1 MTVQKSF
8 HEKVPFGA
16 GGPLVS
22 RVAIASSYGVGG
34 RDLERAHDRGVNFFF
49 WGLRRRRS
57 FGAGLR
63 RLAARDRS
71 SVVLA
76 IQSYTRL
83 GFLMRPS
90 VVVALRAL
98 RIDYVDVLSLGWW
111 NELPPRRI
119 LDAALALR
127 ERGLVKKI
135 VISSHER
142 TLLPRLA
149 ELEGVDGV
157 MVRYNAAHT
166 GAEREV
172 FPKLDASPGVLAF
185 TATRWGSLLNPR
197 LVPKGER
204 VPDASDCY
212 RFALTTPH
220 VHATLAGPKD
230 GRELDAALTA
240 LDRGPLD
247 SEELAWMRRVGAS
260 VRDDTK
266 AHAAIG
272 MIDRVRSRLFG
283 RTA

>member
-1 MTVQKSF
+1 MTF
-8 HEKVPFGA
+8 ERVPFGA

-34 RDLERAHDRGVNFFF
+34 AELERAHERGVNFFF

-63 RLAARDRS
+63 RLAARDRG

-90 VVVALRAL
+90 VVLALRAL
-98 RIDYVDVLSLGWW
+98 RTDYVDVLSLGWW

-127 ERGLVKKI
+127 ERGMVKKI

-142 TLLPRLA
+142 ALLPRMA

-157 MVRYNAAHT
+157 MVRYNAAHP

-185 TATRWGSLLNPR
+185 TATRWGSLLDPR
-197 LVPKGER
+197 LVPPGER

-212 RFALTTPH
+212 RFALTSPH

-247 SEELAWMRRVGAS
+247 PEQLAWMRRVGLA

-266 AHAAIG
+266 AHAAMG

-283 RTA
+283 ATA

>member
-1 MTVQKSF
+1 MTF
-8 HEKVPFGA
+8 ERVPFGA

-34 RDLERAHDRGVNFFF
+34 EDLERAYERGVNFFF

-63 RLAARDRS
+63 RLAARDRG

-90 VVVALRAL
+90 VLLALRAL
-98 RIDYVDVLSLGWW
+98 RTDYVDVLSLGWW

-127 ERGLVKKI
+127 ERGMVKQI

-142 TLLPRLA
+142 TLLPRMAQLD
-149 ELEGVDGV
+149 GVDGV
-157 MVRYNAAHT
+157 MVRYNAAHP

-172 FPKLDASPGVLAF
+172 FPNLDASPGVLAF

-197 LVPKGER
+197 LVPPGER
-204 VPDASDCY
+204 VPSASDCY
-212 RFALTTPH
+212 RFALTSPH

-230 GRELDAALTA
+230 GRELDAALDA

-247 SEELAWMRRVGAS
+247 PEELAWMRRVGLA

-266 AHAAIG
+266 AHAAMG
-272 MIDRVRSRLFG
+272 MIDRARARLFG
-283 RTA
+283 ATA